1 MDRETETAHR
11 AGRCEVSAPFN
22 VAHEAFRQSRQAQ
35 SIGREPTAVDFSGM
49 KSRDERAL
57 HTAGLRSKYSELR
70 KLVQAAIN
78 NGALVSGHAD
88 SAALC
93 RAVGRAE
100 V

>member
-1 MDRETETAHR
+1 M
-11 AGRCEVSAPFN
+11 
-22 VAHEAFRQSRQAQ
+22 SRQ
-35 SIGREPTAVDFSGM
+35 PLAVAMAAFEQARGPRPELPCVPSDFYAEHHP
-49 KSRDERAL
+49 DDAAL
-57 HTAGLRSKYSELR
+57 EFAKLHASYSELR